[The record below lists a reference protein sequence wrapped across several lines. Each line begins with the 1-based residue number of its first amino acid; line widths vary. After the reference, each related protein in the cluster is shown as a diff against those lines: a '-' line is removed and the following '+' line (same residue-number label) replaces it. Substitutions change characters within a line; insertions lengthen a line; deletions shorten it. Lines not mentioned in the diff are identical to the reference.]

1 MGPMNRP
8 PLTTPKP
15 RAGSACSWPLGR
27 PVHGAFTLNGL
38 GPDAT
43 ATIELSTGYTTLM
56 LLTIGLGITPVRRLS
71 PRLNWMIKFRRLVG
85 LFAFFYG
92 TVHMLAW
99 VILYNNMDIQ
109 AMLDDITKRRFI
121 TMGVATW
128 LLLLP
133 LAL

>member
-43 ATIELSTGYTTLM
+43 ATIALSTGYTTLM
-56 LLTIGLGITPVRRLS
+56 LLTIGLRITPVRRLS
-71 PRLNWMIKFRRLVG
+71 PRLSWIIKIRRLIG
-85 LFAFFYG
+85 LLDFSYV
-92 TVHMLAW
+92 TVHLLASTL
-99 VILYNNMDIQ
+99 LYNNIVIR
-109 AMLDDITKRRFI
+109 A
-121 TMGVATW
+121 
-128 LLLLP
+128 LL
-133 LAL
+133 